1 MKHVNSTIKAK
12 MKLHNMTYWQLAD
25 LLGVAESTLYRWFRH
40 ELPEDEKQR
49 ILEVIRKAGE
59 AVVSN

>member
-1 MKHVNSTIKAK
+1 MKHVNSTIKAE

-40 ELPEDEKQR
+40 ELPEEEKQR
-49 ILEVIRKAGE
+49 ILAVIRKEGE
-59 AVVSN
+59 TVVSD